1 LPAYEL
7 IYILDPA
14 LTEEQLSESVQRFV
28 QVAKDQG
35 AEVDEPQRW
44 PKRRLAYPIKGKGE
58 GFYVIM
64 MLRAEALAMAEL
76 TRVLKLAEPVLR
88 HMVVA
93 PEEKPRPAH
102 RSRPAQGAE
111 PGVQ

>member
-1 LPAYEL
+1 MQAYEV

-14 LTEEQLSESVQRFV
+14 LNEEQLAEAVQRFA

-44 PKRRLAYPIKGKGE
+44 PKRRLAYRINGKGE
-58 GFYVIM
+58 GFYVVM
-64 MLRAEALAMAEL
+64 TVRAQPPAMTEL

-93 PEEKPRPAH
+93 QQKQ
-102 RSRPAQGAE
+102 RPAQGA
-111 PGVQ
+111 GGSVQ